1 MGPRPEGR
9 GFVCWGGAL
18 RGRVGGEGRR
28 ERALAMGTARVR
40 RGPSRGVGV
49 PCVGGPGVCRGWEGP
64 SKGVA
69 CALRG
74 GVSKGLSRA
83 RGGAYRKR
91 GWGGEGPI

>member
-1 MGPRPEGR
+1 M
-9 GFVCWGGAL
+9 
-18 RGRVGGEGRR
+18 

-64 SKGVA
+64 GKGVA

-74 GVSKGLSRA
+74 GVSKGLSLREEGLIGRGAGEGRVLFKEGQGHRGRA
-83 RGGAYRKR
+83 R
-91 GWGGEGPI
+91 